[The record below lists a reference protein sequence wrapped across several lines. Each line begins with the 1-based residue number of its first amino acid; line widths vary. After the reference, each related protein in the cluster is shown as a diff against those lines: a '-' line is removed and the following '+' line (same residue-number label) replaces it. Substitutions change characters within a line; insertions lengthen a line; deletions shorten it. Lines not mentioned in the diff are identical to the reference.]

1 MADKKY
7 RDLFN
12 FFKDGGEKTVGTT
25 LRGDMYRQNV
35 WTFGR
40 NPDCDFVYSAPK
52 ISREHCRVQLI
63 DGHFYISDMGST
75 NGTYLNG
82 KLVRRKERIF
92 SGDVIGIG
100 DEDIVFTKSMLT

>member
-40 NPDCDFVYSAPK
+40 NPDCDFVAVFNQLK
-52 ISREHCRVQLI
+52 FLTGATHISHNFL
-63 DGHFYISDMGST
+63 HK
-75 NGTYLNG
+75 YL
-82 KLVRRKERIF
+82 
-92 SGDVIGIG
+92 S
-100 DEDIVFTKSMLT
+100 

>member
-1 MADKKY
+1 MADKKR

-40 NPDCDFVYSAPK
+40 NPDCDF
-52 ISREHCRVQLI
+52 CVQRTENFEGALQ
-63 DGHFYISDMGST
+63 GGAY
-75 NGTYLNG
+75 
-82 KLVRRKERIF
+82 
-92 SGDVIGIG
+92 
-100 DEDIVFTKSMLT
+100 